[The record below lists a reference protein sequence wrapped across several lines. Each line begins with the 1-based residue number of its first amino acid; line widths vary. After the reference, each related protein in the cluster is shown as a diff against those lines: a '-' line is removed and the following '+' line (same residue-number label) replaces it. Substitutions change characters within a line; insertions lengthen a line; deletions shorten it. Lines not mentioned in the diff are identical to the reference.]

1 MMAGTAQTRFP
12 DSGTPGIPG
21 LVDLV
26 ESVRALPYGRPSSR
40 TVAGMLRE
48 HRGTCSTKHLYLA
61 KVLADRFPESDPLI
75 IHRVYNLD
83 RDQARERF
91 GDEIAEVVPEE
102 GLIDVHRYL
111 TITLDGERITVDATF
126 GGPPWDGRSSLP
138 LACGPGDDY
147 PSEGDPDA
155 EKRLLEVQH
164 CDPGV
169 RESLIAALSKVGALR
184 TSP

>member
-1 MMAGTAQTRFP
+1 MTAETPHTRLP
-12 DSGTPGIPG
+12 DDGSGGVPR

-26 ESVRALPYGRPSSR
+26 ESIRALPYGRPSSR
-40 TVAGMLRE
+40 TIEGMLRE
-48 HRGTCSTKHLYLA
+48 QRGTCSTKHLYLA
-61 KVLADRFPESDPLI
+61 KVLTDRFPETDPLI

-102 GLIDVHRYL
+102 GLVDVHRYL
-111 TITLDGERITVDATF
+111 TIALAGERITVDATF

-147 PSEGDPDA
+147 ASEDG
-155 EKRLLEVQH
+155 RNT
-164 CDPGV
+164 G
-169 RESLIAALSKVGALR
+169 
-184 TSP
+184 